1 MRSSRALVTIARSLQ
16 GATIILFVAVLYF
29 ARDVFIP
36 MSLGMLVAFLLSPI
50 VARFQR
56 MGLPSTLAVITSTGL
71 VLVVFCGF
79 VFAMG
84 SSVSGF
90 SEQLPKYRSELK
102 QKIGNLQSIVTGWGS
117 ALAELSALSSSN
129 SANSAE
135 DSEASP
141 SANSEETKD
150 ASAQANHSS
159 GTSAYKSESTDL
171 TQGEQHNGSSPTQP
185 LFITDTTSSGIDI
198 KSWAGGAATVLGPIG
213 TAGLVTVFAIF
224 TLLYRDDLRDRIVS
238 VISKGN
244 YVITT
249 DAFNEASDRI
259 GKYLFAQL
267 ILNVG
272 FGTTFAVGLMVIGF
286 FMSPTGWFPYVAVLG
301 TVAGLARFIP
311 YLGPLIGASLPLLLS
326 VILFP
331 GFKIVIA
338 VAILIVVMEL
348 ISNNVV
354 EPWLYGSST
363 GVSPIAVIVAAVFW
377 GWLWGPI
384 GLLLATPLTV
394 CAVVMGQY
402 VPRFRFLSTLL
413 SEKTQVPQ
421 AVRGYQRLL
430 SGDQYRVSEFIK
442 TEAKERTVPEL
453 LDSTVI
459 PTIKFV
465 LKDAQHRELSDE
477 QLLQCLQTSLCEAG
491 LITLPKAE
499 DSDVEEDHRDNGQP
513 DGQQHEE
520 RILEASESLDVK
532 SPTTKLHLYA
542 IPVRNVGEL
551 LTMEVVRDLLSPTM
565 DFSILDRFDLP
576 DRDAVLIAQQ
586 RPDLVIVTVI
596 PPGGLEQTRY
606 WCSALRK
613 AGYTGQIMV
622 VCLGMFKNF
631 DRLLTSFRRRGATFV
646 VTSTTH
652 LMQKLE
658 RITNSAASI
667 SRHKIAPVSVVSA
680 PHYLPKKEKSTTQ
693 ESGIQHY

>member
-1 MRSSRALVTIARSLQ
+1 MRSSRALLTIARSLQ
-16 GATIILFVAVLYF
+16 GATIILFVAVLYL
-29 ARDVFIP
+29 ARDVLIP

-56 MGLPSTLAVITSTGL
+56 MGLPSALAIISSTSL
-71 VLVVFCGF
+71 VLIMFCGF

-84 SSVSGF
+84 SSISGF
-90 SEQLPKYRSELK
+90 SEELPEYRSELK
-102 QKIGNLQSIVTGWGS
+102 QKIGNLKTIISGWGS
-117 ALAELSALSSSN
+117 TLAELSTLTSSKSEH
-129 SANSAE
+129 SAE
-135 DSEASP
+135 DSEAS
-141 SANSEETKD
+141 SDNYRNETKGL
-150 ASAQANHSS
+150 SEQFNSS
-159 GTSAYKSESTDL
+159 VEFSDSEVDSTEAA
-171 TQGEQHNGSSPTQP
+171 TGEQQNAVEKRNGSSPTKP
-185 LFITDTTSSGIDI
+185 IFIADANNAGIDF

-224 TLLYRDDLRDRIVS
+224 ILLYRDDLRDRIVS

-249 DAFNEASDRI
+249 EAFNEASERI
-259 GKYLFAQL
+259 GKYLIAQL

-272 FGTTFAVGLMVIGF
+272 FGVTFAIGLMGIGY
-286 FMSPTGWFPYVAVLG
+286 FMAPGGWFPYVAVLG
-301 TVAGLARFIP
+301 TVAGLARFVP
-311 YLGPLIGASLPLLLS
+311 YLGPLIGACLPLLLS
-326 VILFP
+326 IILFP

-338 VAILIVVMEL
+338 VAILIVAMEL
-348 ISNNVV
+348 ISNNLV

-363 GVSPIAVIVAAVFW
+363 GVSPMAVIVAAVFW

-430 SGDQYRVSEFIK
+430 SGDQFRITEFIK
-442 TEAKERTVPEL
+442 TEAKERSVPEL

-477 QLLQCLQTSLCEAG
+477 QLLQSLQTSLCEAG
-491 LITLPKAE
+491 LITQSQVE
-499 DSDVEEDHRDNGQP
+499 DTEPSEVDTRDDDCDGERYRTDSPEDLGT
-513 DGQQHEE
+513 
-520 RILEASESLDVK
+520 IASEATLN
-532 SPTTKLHLYA
+532 KLNVYA
-542 IPVRNVGEL
+542 IVVRNVGEL
-551 LTMEVVRDLLSPTM
+551 MTMEAVRDLVSPTVN
-565 DFSILDRFDLP
+565 FSILDRSDLP
-576 DRDAVLIAQQ
+576 DRDAASVAQQ
-586 RPDLVIVTVI
+586 QPDLIIVTVI
-596 PPGGLEQTRY
+596 TPGGLEQTRY

-622 VCLGMFKNF
+622 VCLGAFKNF
-631 DRLLTSFRRRGATFV
+631 DRLLSSFRRRGATLV
-646 VTSTTH
+646 ITSVTQ
-652 LMQKLE
+652 LMQKLN
-658 RITNSAASI
+658 RISASATPK
-667 SRHKIAPVSVVSA
+667 SRENLDPAPVATA
-680 PHYLPKKEKSTTQ
+680 PHYLKREIAAT
-693 ESGIQHY
+693 

>member
-16 GATIILFVAVLYF
+16 GATLILFVAVLYL

-36 MSLGMLVAFLLSPI
+36 MSLGILVAFLLSPI

-56 MGLPSTLAVITSTGL
+56 MGLPSALAVITSTGL
-71 VLVVFCGF
+71 VLAVFCGF

-90 SEQLPKYRSELK
+90 SEQLPKYRSEFK
-102 QKIGNLQSIVTGWGS
+102 QKIGNLQAVVAGWGS
-117 ALAELSALSSSN
+117 TLAELSALSNSN
-129 SANSAE
+129 KRNSTE
-135 DSEASP
+135 DSEESL
-141 SANSEETKD
+141 STYRD
-150 ASAQANHSS
+150 
-159 GTSAYKSESTDL
+159 ESTDTSDKANESTESPDGIKESTGPKL
-171 TQGEQHNGSSPTQP
+171 EEQHDGSSPSKP
-185 LFITDTTSSGIDI
+185 IFITDTSSAGIDI

-224 TLLYRDDLRDRIVS
+224 ILLYRDDLRDRIVS

-249 DAFNEASDRI
+249 DAFNEASERI

-272 FGTTFAVGLMVIGF
+272 FGTTFAMGLMAIGF

-301 TVAGLARFIP
+301 TVAGLARFVP
-311 YLGPLIGASLPLLLS
+311 YLGPLIGASLPLVLS
-326 VILFP
+326 IILFP
-331 GFKIVIA
+331 GFKILFA
-338 VAILIVVMEL
+338 VAILILVMEL

-363 GVSPIAVIVAAVFW
+363 GVSPTAVIVAAVFW

-413 SEKTQVPQ
+413 SEKTQIPQ

-430 SGDQYRVSEFIK
+430 TGDQFRVTEFIK
-442 TEAKERTVPEL
+442 AEAKERTVPEL

-465 LKDAQHRELSDE
+465 LKDAQHRDLSDE
-477 QLLQCLQTSLCEAG
+477 QLLQCLQTSLCETG
-491 LITLPKAE
+491 LITQTQVE
-499 DSDVEEDHRDNGQP
+499 DSEYSEVERNDKDRNGERYRVDGPEDLDSIAP
-513 DGQQHEE
+513 
-520 RILEASESLDVK
+520 EATLS
-532 SPTTKLHLYA
+532 KLHVCA
-542 IPVRNVGEL
+542 IVVRNVGEL
-551 LTMEVVRDLLSPTM
+551 LTMEAVRNLLTPTVN
-565 DFSILDRFDLP
+565 FSILDRSDQP
-576 DRDAVLIAQQ
+576 DRDAVSVAQQ
-586 RPDLVIVTVI
+586 QPDLVIVTVI
-596 PPGGLEQTRY
+596 TPGGLEQTRY

-622 VCLGMFKNF
+622 VCLGTFKNF
-631 DRLLTSFRRRGATFV
+631 DRLLSSFRKRGATFV
-646 VTSTTH
+646 VTSVTQ
-652 LMQKLE
+652 LMQKLN
-658 RITNSAASI
+658 RISAAATSK
-667 SRHKIAPVSVVSA
+667 SRDKLAPAPVATA
-680 PHYLPKKEKSTTQ
+680 PHYLQSEIAVT
-693 ESGIQHY
+693 

>member
-16 GATIILFVAVLYF
+16 GATIILFVAVLYL
-29 ARDVFIP
+29 ARDVLIP

-50 VARFQR
+50 VSRFQR
-56 MGLPSTLAVITSTGL
+56 LGLPSTLAVISSTSL
-71 VLVVFCGF
+71 VLIVFSGF

-84 SSVSGF
+84 SSVAGF
-90 SEQLPKYRSELK
+90 SEELPKYRSEFK
-102 QKIGNLQSIVTGWGS
+102 QKIGNLKSIVAGWGS
-117 ALAELSALSSSN
+117 TLSELSALSSS
-129 SANSAE
+129 
-135 DSEASP
+135 
-141 SANSEETKD
+141 
-150 ASAQANHSS
+150 
-159 GTSAYKSESTDL
+159 KSESQEASDESSDKNRSESSDSSEQATPAVETSGKEVDSNEAIP
-171 TQGEQHNGSSPTQP
+171 GENTNGSSPTKP
-185 LFITDTTSSGIDI
+185 IFIADANSSGIDF

-213 TAGLVTVFAIF
+213 AAGLVTVFAIF
-224 TLLYRDDLRDRIVS
+224 ILLYRDDLRDRIVS

-249 DAFNEASDRI
+249 EAFNEASERI
-259 GKYLFAQL
+259 GKYLIAQL

-272 FGTTFAVGLMVIGF
+272 FGTTFAVGLMGIGY
-286 FMSPTGWFPYVAVLG
+286 FMTPTGWFPYVAVLG

-311 YLGPLIGASLPLLLS
+311 YLGPLMGACLPLLLS

-331 GFKIVIA
+331 GFKVLIA

-363 GVSPIAVIVAAVFW
+363 GVSPMAVIVAAVFW

-430 SGDQYRVSEFIK
+430 SGDQFRVTEFIK
-442 TEAKERTVPEL
+442 TEAKERSVPEL

-477 QLLQCLQTSLCEAG
+477 QLLEILQTSLGEAG
-491 LITLPKAE
+491 LITQPELE
-499 DSDVEEDHRDNGQP
+499 DSELAEVNSSEEKQVVEQYRV
-513 DGQQHEE
+513 DGPEV
-520 RILEASESLDVK
+520 LNSK
-532 SPTTKLHLYA
+532 SPEPKPNKLHIYGIA
-542 IPVRNVGEL
+542 VRNAGEL
-551 LTMEVVRDLLSPTM
+551 MTMEVVRNLLAPTCN
-565 DFSILDRFDLP
+565 FSILDRSDLP
-576 DRDAVLIAQQ
+576 DRDAVTVVQQ
-586 RPDLVIVTVI
+586 QPDLIIVTVI
-596 PPGGLEQTRY
+596 TPGGLEQTRD
-606 WCSALRK
+606 WCSILRK
-613 AGYTGQIMV
+613 AGYSGQIMV
-622 VCLGMFKNF
+622 VCLGTFKNF
-631 DRLLTSFRRRGATFV
+631 DRLLSSFRRRGATFV
-646 VTSTTH
+646 ITSVTQ
-652 LMQKLE
+652 LMQKLN
-658 RITNSAASI
+658 RISATSTAQ
-667 SRHKIAPVSVVSA
+667 SRQKLVPVPLATS
-680 PHYLPKKEKSTTQ
+680 PHYLQGEVAPT
-693 ESGIQHY
+693 

>member
-16 GATIILFVAVLYF
+16 GATIILFVAVLYL
-29 ARDVFIP
+29 ARDVLIP

-56 MGLPSTLAVITSTGL
+56 MGLPSTLAVISSTSL
-71 VLVVFCGF
+71 VLIVFSGF

-84 SSVSGF
+84 SSVAGF
-90 SEQLPKYRSELK
+90 SEELPNYRSEFK
-102 QKIGNLQSIVTGWGS
+102 QKIGNLKSIVSGWGS
-117 ALAELSALSSSN
+117 TLAELSALSSS
-129 SANSAE
+129 
-135 DSEASP
+135 
-141 SANSEETKD
+141 
-150 ASAQANHSS
+150 
-159 GTSAYKSESTDL
+159 KSESSESSEESSDKESSESNASSE
-171 TQGEQHNGSSPTQP
+171 QSSPSSGETSDNDVDSTKANPVEKQNGSSPTKP
-185 LFITDTTSSGIDI
+185 IFISDANSSGIDF

-213 TAGLVTVFAIF
+213 AAGLVTVFAIF
-224 TLLYRDDLRDRIVS
+224 ILLYRDDLRDRIVS

-249 DAFNEASDRI
+249 EAFNEASERI
-259 GKYLFAQL
+259 GKYLIAQL

-272 FGTTFAVGLMVIGF
+272 FGTTFAIGLMGIGY
-286 FMSPTGWFPYVAVLG
+286 FMAPTGWFPYVAVLG

-311 YLGPLIGASLPLLLS
+311 YLGPLMGACLPLLLS

-331 GFKIVIA
+331 GFKILIA

-363 GVSPIAVIVAAVFW
+363 GVSPMAVIVAAVFW

-430 SGDQYRVSEFIK
+430 SGDQFRVTEFIK
-442 TEAKERTVPEL
+442 TEAKERSVPEL

-477 QLLQCLQTSLCEAG
+477 QLLEILQTSLGEAG
-491 LITLPKAE
+491 LITQPELE
-499 DSDVEEDHRDNGQP
+499 DSELAEVNSSEEKQVVEQYRV
-513 DGQQHEE
+513 DGPEV
-520 RILEASESLDVK
+520 LNAK
-532 SPTTKLHLYA
+532 SPVPTPNKLHVYGIA
-542 IPVRNVGEL
+542 VRNVGEL
-551 LTMEVVRDLLSPTM
+551 MTMEVVRNLLTPNCN
-565 DFSILDRFDLP
+565 FSILDRSDLP
-576 DRDAVLIAQQ
+576 DRDAVTVVQQ
-586 RPDLVIVTVI
+586 QPDLIIVTVI
-596 PPGGLEQTRY
+596 TPGGLEQTRD
-606 WCSALRK
+606 WCSVLRK
-613 AGYTGQIMV
+613 AGYSGQIMV
-622 VCLGMFKNF
+622 VCLGTFKNF
-631 DRLLTSFRRRGATFV
+631 DRLLSSFRRRGATFV
-646 VTSTTH
+646 ITSVTQ
-652 LMQKLE
+652 LMQKLN
-658 RITNSAASI
+658 RISAASTAK
-667 SRHKIAPVSVVSA
+667 SRDKLVPVPLATS
-680 PHYLPKKEKSTTQ
+680 PHYLRGEVAAT
-693 ESGIQHY
+693 